1 MVDSGVDISVMS
13 YDVAKILMLKLGE
26 KTKLKPFGE
35 EISCRET
42 KVNIILKDK
51 KNQFQL
57 FGVRVLVA
65 DSEEIDFIL
74 GRENI
79 FNNFLIIFDENNKKT
94 IFEKI
99 NLKHYKY

>member
-1 MVDSGVDISVMS
+1 M
-13 YDVAKILMLKLGE
+13 
-26 KTKLKPFGE
+26 
-35 EISCRET
+35 
-42 KVNIILKDK
+42 
-51 KNQFQL
+51 
-57 FGVRVLVA
+57 A